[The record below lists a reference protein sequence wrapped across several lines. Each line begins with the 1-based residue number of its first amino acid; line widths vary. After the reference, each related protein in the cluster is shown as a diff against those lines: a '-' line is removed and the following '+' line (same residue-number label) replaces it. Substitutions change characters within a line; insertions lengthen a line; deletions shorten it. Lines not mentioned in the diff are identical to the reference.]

1 MKITTIT
8 NEIASENTY
17 ILENK
22 NSLIIIDP
30 GSNGQD
36 ILSSIARIDKPIAA
50 ILLTHTHY
58 DHIISLDLV
67 RAHYDWPSVYVSPK
81 EASWLFTPKDNLSGL
96 IRHADIPDVITK
108 PAEELFI
115 SGNDWPSVYVSPKE
129 ASWLFTPKDNL
140 SGLIR
145 HADIPDVIT
154 KPAEELFISGKNYHV
169 DDFNFTVLETPGH
182 SIGGVSFVFDEEE
195 IVITGD
201 ALFFES
207 VGRSDLPTGDFDQ
220 LSKSIKEKLFTLP
233 NHYQVFPGHGKPT
246 TIGHEKNFNPFLK

>member
-108 PAEELFI
+108 PA
-115 SGNDWPSVYVSPKE
+115 K
-129 ASWLFTPKDNL
+129 
-140 SGLIR
+140 
-145 HADIPDVIT
+145 
-154 KPAEELFISGKNYHV
+154 ELFISGKNYHV

-182 SIGGVSFVFDEEE
+182 SIGAVSFVFDEEE

>member
-115 SGNDWPSVYVSPKE
+115 SG
-129 ASWLFTPKDNL
+129 
-140 SGLIR
+140 
-145 HADIPDVIT
+145 
-154 KPAEELFISGKNYHV
+154 KNYHV

-207 VGRSDLPTGDFDQ
+207 FGRSDLPTGDFDQ

>member
-67 RAHYDWPSVYVSPK
+67 RAHY
-81 EASWLFTPKDNLSGL
+81 
-96 IRHADIPDVITK
+96 
-108 PAEELFI
+108 
-115 SGNDWPSVYVSPKE
+115 DWPSVYVSPKE

>member
-17 ILENK
+17 ILENR

-50 ILLTHTHY
+50 IMLTHTHY

-67 RAHYDWPSVYVSPK
+67 RAHY
-81 EASWLFTPKDNLSGL
+81 
-96 IRHADIPDVITK
+96 
-108 PAEELFI
+108 
-115 SGNDWPSVYVSPKE
+115 DWPSVYVSPKE

>member
-108 PAEELFI
+108 P
-115 SGNDWPSVYVSPKE
+115 
-129 ASWLFTPKDNL
+129 T
-140 SGLIR
+140 
-145 HADIPDVIT
+145 
-154 KPAEELFISGKNYHV
+154 EELFISGKNYHV

>member
-67 RAHYDWPSVYVSPK
+67 RAHC
-81 EASWLFTPKDNLSGL
+81 
-96 IRHADIPDVITK
+96 
-108 PAEELFI
+108 
-115 SGNDWPSVYVSPKE
+115 DWPSVYVSPKE

-207 VGRSDLPTGDFDQ
+207 VGRSDLPTGDYDQ

>member
-67 RAHYDWPSVYVSPK
+67 RAHY
-81 EASWLFTPKDNLSGL
+81 
-96 IRHADIPDVITK
+96 
-108 PAEELFI
+108 
-115 SGNDWPSVYVSPKE
+115 DWPSVYVSPKE

-246 TIGHEKNFNPFLK
+246 TIGHEKNFNPFLSKHFRLLSEVFFFIKI

>member
-115 SGNDWPSVYVSPKE
+115 SD
-129 ASWLFTPKDNL
+129 
-140 SGLIR
+140 
-145 HADIPDVIT
+145 
-154 KPAEELFISGKNYHV
+154 KNYHV

>member
-67 RAHYDWPSVYVSPK
+67 RAHY
-81 EASWLFTPKDNLSGL
+81 
-96 IRHADIPDVITK
+96 
-108 PAEELFI
+108 
-115 SGNDWPSVYVSPKE
+115 DWPSVYVSPKE

-246 TIGHEKNFNPFLK
+246 TIGHEKNFNPF

>member
-36 ILSSIARIDKPIAA
+36 TLSSIARIDKPIAA

-67 RAHYDWPSVYVSPK
+67 RAHY
-81 EASWLFTPKDNLSGL
+81 
-96 IRHADIPDVITK
+96 
-108 PAEELFI
+108 
-115 SGNDWPSVYVSPKE
+115 DWPSVYVSPKE

>member
-96 IRHADIPDVITK
+96 IR
-108 PAEELFI
+108 
-115 SGNDWPSVYVSPKE
+115 Y
-129 ASWLFTPKDNL
+129 
-140 SGLIR
+140 
-145 HADIPDVIT
+145 ADIPDVIT

>member
-67 RAHYDWPSVYVSPK
+67 RAHY
-81 EASWLFTPKDNLSGL
+81 
-96 IRHADIPDVITK
+96 
-108 PAEELFI
+108 
-115 SGNDWPSVYVSPKE
+115 DWPSVYVSPKE

-246 TIGHEKNFNPFLK
+246 TIGHEKNFNLFLK

>member
-115 SGNDWPSVYVSPKE
+115 SG
-129 ASWLFTPKDNL
+129 
-140 SGLIR
+140 
-145 HADIPDVIT
+145 
-154 KPAEELFISGKNYHV
+154 KNYHV

-207 VGRSDLPTGDFDQ
+207 VGRSELPTGDFDQ

>member
-67 RAHYDWPSVYVSPK
+67 RAHY
-81 EASWLFTPKDNLSGL
+81 
-96 IRHADIPDVITK
+96 
-108 PAEELFI
+108 
-115 SGNDWPSVYVSPKE
+115 DWPSVYVSPKE

-233 NHYQVFPGHGKPT
+233 NHYQVFPGLGKPT